1 MRKAVLGS
9 CHVTGGI
16 GWICS
21 YLFIG
26 LFSDVAA
33 NSLPRSGA
41 VALRSME
48 RLLFHPGVLMLQP
61 SCAAEHRIA
70 AGGPGRHS
78 ASRNAERCCAIAVP
92 LLSTQGLYGHN
103 RMQAWRVFCCAPN
116 VRLRWGLS
124 ISDPQC
130 HVCMAKLPSA
140 PRVGEKQNLHP
151 AEVLLRSPATGTHD
165 AELQHSISSSFHS
178 HIPPAPM
185 EVVLPIAVGGL
196 EGNQSWLEH
205 RQMAGVGRGESLS
218 HRIIIEL
225 LRLEKKTEITAS
237 NHQPNTTRLCAS
249 NRRRVGIEKGLY
261 RPSPPTPRHKQGHP
275 QLHHFPLHPTTI
287 SPQ

>member
-1 MRKAVLGS
+1 MDTTECKP
-9 CHVTGGI
+9 GG
-16 GWICS
+16 
-21 YLFIG
+21 
-26 LFSDVAA
+26 
-33 NSLPRSGA
+33 
-41 VALRSME
+41 
-48 RLLFHPGVLMLQP
+48 
-61 SCAAEHRIA
+61 
-70 AGGPGRHS
+70 
-78 ASRNAERCCAIAVP
+78 
-92 LLSTQGLYGHN
+92 
-103 RMQAWRVFCCAPN
+103 FCCAPN

-140 PRVGEKQNLHP
+140 SHVGEKQNLHP
-151 AEVLLRSPATGTHD
+151 AEVLLRSPATATHD

-218 HRIIIEL
+218 HRIITEL

-249 NRRRVGIEKGLY
+249 NCRRVGIEKDLY